1 MIAVVALSS
10 ILATAATPAQTPTPD
25 PCAGLLAELNR
36 PTVGYSPCA
45 AERGTVVAELG
56 YQNTQIGPSRSRTTQ
71 IQIAQGFIRYG
82 VTPRFEL
89 DLVGPNDVLQRNA
102 VGSTAGFTDT
112 GIGFKYEL
120 PPASRWEIGF
130 DGLYSTPNGARTLT
144 AGNAT
149 YTANADVS
157 YNLTPATSIG
167 STLSFAATGGSS
179 AAGVHAKY
187 GTFTPSLL
195 VLQQIDVA
203 TQAYVEYVD
212 VSRLAPD
219 AGNRAFM
226 DVGIQRLLGD
236 RLELDVEYGH
246 ALTGDPTLR
255 FNYVGAGFGLL
266 LGKP

>member
-1 MIAVVALSS
+1 MIAIVALSS
-10 ILATAATPAQTPTPD
+10 ILATAATPAPTPTPD

-56 YQNTQIGPSRSRTTQ
+56 YQNTQIGPSGSRTTQ

-82 VTPRFEL
+82 VARRFEL
-89 DLVGPNDVLQRNA
+89 DLVGPNDVLQRSAIGN
-102 VGSTAGFTDT
+102 SAGFTDT

-120 PPASRWEIGF
+120 PPASRWEVGF
-130 DGLYSTPNGARTLT
+130 DGLYSTPDGARTLT

-157 YNLTPATSIG
+157 YNLTATTSVG

-179 AAGVHAKY
+179 ATGVHAKY
-187 GTFTPSLL
+187 GTFTPSFL

-219 AGNRAFM
+219 AGNRAFV
-226 DVGIQRLLGD
+226 DVGLQRLLGSH
-236 RLELDVEYGH
+236 LEVDVEYGH
-246 ALTGDPTLR
+246 TLTADPTLR
-255 FNYVGAGFGLL
+255 FIYAGAGIGLL
-266 LGKP
+266 LP